1 MGEPTT
7 ATMGNVFSRKKE
19 LSQRVPTMKSK
30 RFNSRHI
37 SLNEVTESQSRNV
50 VETDTGLRKINQYKF
65 NSVIGRGSFG
75 EVWLATDD
83 HNISY
88 AIKVLK
94 RSMLRKKRT
103 GMASNALDAVLR
115 EVAVLKKVRHP
126 HAVQL
131 FEIIDDGKG
140 DRLFL
145 VMELLCG
152 GEVMADANLPAGES
166 HLPEHLARGVFRDLI
181 LGLEYLH
188 VNGVLHRDIKPE
200 NIVYE
205 TAPRFGQG
213 ATTPRGSSSRAFSA
227 VSRVLSSSRG
237 DRSSSSK
244 RSTLGVPPS
253 PGGGSLAEKSLRDTP
268 PIAEGSSNTN
278 LAESSASGSKT
289 PRGSK
294 GRKSDDERP
303 TPCAKLVD
311 FGVAQMCELIEHPRT
326 EGKYKTD
333 DSVLKS
339 AGTPAFYAPEM
350 CVKGAYHGKAA
361 DVWAC
366 GITLCL
372 LVGGKLP
379 FDADNMPDIFEKIKG
394 APPELPPSI
403 SAELA
408 ALLHKILEK
417 APEKRITL
425 AGLRDDPWVTNGG
438 QLPPLAPPSAPVQ
451 VSDDDVAHAIKSL
464 GAAITV
470 LKAKTKF
477 KGLLDAARFASAM
490 EVDNML
496 HHEPGSAAAH
506 EDEAQAIEAATAVAD
521 AEADEAAAAAG
532 GSSAAEPTSPG
543 SAYSANY
550 EGSPGADR
558 I

>member
-1 MGEPTT
+1 M
-7 ATMGNVFSRKKE
+7 
-19 LSQRVPTMKSK
+19 
-30 RFNSRHI
+30 
-37 SLNEVTESQSRNV
+37 TESQSRNV
-50 VETDTGLRKINQYKF
+50 VETDTAWKINQYKF
-65 NSVIGRGSFG
+65 TSVIGRGSFG
-75 EVWLATDD
+75 EVWLSTDD

-227 VSRVLSSSRG
+227 VSRVLLSSRG

-268 PIAEGSSNTN
+268 PIAEGSSNPN

-294 GRKSDDERP
+294 GSRRETGDDAADAVREARRLWGGADVRADRAPADGGSTRP
-303 TPCAKLVD
+303 TTRCSSRRA
-311 FGVAQMCELIEHPRT
+311 R
-326 EGKYKTD
+326 
-333 DSVLKS
+333 
-339 AGTPAFYAPEM
+339 
-350 CVKGAYHGKAA
+350 
-361 DVWAC
+361 
-366 GITLCL
+366 
-372 LVGGKLP
+372 
-379 FDADNMPDIFEKIKG
+379 
-394 APPELPPSI
+394 PPSTHRRC
-403 SAELA
+403 A
-408 ALLHKILEK
+408 
-417 APEKRITL
+417 
-425 AGLRDDPWVTNGG
+425 
-438 QLPPLAPPSAPVQ
+438 
-451 VSDDDVAHAIKSL
+451 
-464 GAAITV
+464 
-470 LKAKTKF
+470 
-477 KGLLDAARFASAM
+477 
-490 EVDNML
+490 
-496 HHEPGSAAAH
+496 
-506 EDEAQAIEAATAVAD
+506 
-521 AEADEAAAAAG
+521 
-532 GSSAAEPTSPG
+532 
-543 SAYSANY
+543 
-550 EGSPGADR
+550 
-558 I
+558 

>member
-1 MGEPTT
+1 MGEPKR
-7 ATMGNVFSRKKE
+7 ATMGNIFSRKKE

-227 VSRVLSSSRG
+227 VSRVLSSRG

-244 RSTLGVPPS
+244 RSTLSVPPS

-268 PIAEGSSNTN
+268 PIAEGSSNPN

-294 GRKSDDERP
+294 GSRRETGDVRP

-350 CVKGAYHGKAA
+350 CVRGAYHGAPPGPPHTRRLPPPAASPRAASHPARRAASRPARRAGRAA
-361 DVWAC
+361 DVWAA
-366 GITLCL
+366 GVTLCML
-372 LVGGKLP
+372 AGGKLP
-379 FDADNMPDIFEKIKG
+379 FEADNMPEARPPNSKALPG
-394 APPELPPSI
+394 SPPRRAPPHPTP
-403 SAELA
+403 
-408 ALLHKILEK
+408 H
-417 APEKRITL
+417 
-425 AGLRDDPWVTNGG
+425 
-438 QLPPLAPPSAPVQ
+438 LAPPPPCPSECSGKRV
-451 VSDDDVAHAIKSL
+451 
-464 GAAITV
+464 
-470 LKAKTKF
+470 
-477 KGLLDAARFASAM
+477 
-490 EVDNML
+490 
-496 HHEPGSAAAH
+496 
-506 EDEAQAIEAATAVAD
+506 
-521 AEADEAAAAAG
+521 
-532 GSSAAEPTSPG
+532 
-543 SAYSANY
+543 
-550 EGSPGADR
+550 
-558 I
+558 

>member
-7 ATMGNVFSRKKE
+7 ATMGNIFSRKKE

-37 SLNEVTESQSRNV
+37 SLNEVTESQSRTV

-213 ATTPRGSSSRAFSA
+213 ATTP
-227 VSRVLSSSRG
+227 
-237 DRSSSSK
+237 
-244 RSTLGVPPS
+244 
-253 PGGGSLAEKSLRDTP
+253 
-268 PIAEGSSNTN
+268 
-278 LAESSASGSKT
+278 
-289 PRGSK
+289 
-294 GRKSDDERP
+294 
-303 TPCAKLVD
+303 
-311 FGVAQMCELIEHPRT
+311 
-326 EGKYKTD
+326 
-333 DSVLKS
+333 
-339 AGTPAFYAPEM
+339 
-350 CVKGAYHGKAA
+350 
-361 DVWAC
+361 
-366 GITLCL
+366 
-372 LVGGKLP
+372 
-379 FDADNMPDIFEKIKG
+379 
-394 APPELPPSI
+394 
-403 SAELA
+403 
-408 ALLHKILEK
+408 
-417 APEKRITL
+417 
-425 AGLRDDPWVTNGG
+425 
-438 QLPPLAPPSAPVQ
+438 
-451 VSDDDVAHAIKSL
+451 
-464 GAAITV
+464 
-470 LKAKTKF
+470 
-477 KGLLDAARFASAM
+477 
-490 EVDNML
+490 
-496 HHEPGSAAAH
+496 
-506 EDEAQAIEAATAVAD
+506 
-521 AEADEAAAAAG
+521 
-532 GSSAAEPTSPG
+532 
-543 SAYSANY
+543 
-550 EGSPGADR
+550 
-558 I
+558 

>member
-1 MGEPTT
+1 
-7 ATMGNVFSRKKE
+7 MGNVFSRKKE

-50 VETDTGLRKINQYKF
+50 GETDTGLRKINQYKF

-131 FEIIDDGKG
+131 FEILDDGKG

-145 VMELLCG
+145 VMELRCG

-200 NIVYE
+200 NIVDE

-244 RSTLGVPPS
+244 RSTIGVPPS

-268 PIAEGSSNTN
+268 PIAEGSANPN
-278 LAESSASGSKT
+278 LAESSAAALSLSARGGAASARGGSDASAFSAARRTCAEPSPRHAAVAPSSGPSAAVGASGSAISAQT
-289 PRGSK
+289 SARRRTSASSSASAATSVAARRASTRGES
-294 GRKSDDERP
+294 RLSAP
-303 TPCAKLVD
+303 SATA
-311 FGVAQMCELIEHPRT
+311 RT
-326 EGKYKTD
+326 R
-333 DSVLKS
+333 
-339 AGTPAFYAPEM
+339 
-350 CVKGAYHGKAA
+350 A
-361 DVWAC
+361 DVSAA
-366 GITLCL
+366 T
-372 LVGGKLP
+372 
-379 FDADNMPDIFEKIKG
+379 
-394 APPELPPSI
+394 APPPKKPS
-403 SAELA
+403 
-408 ALLHKILEK
+408 
-417 APEKRITL
+417 
-425 AGLRDDPWVTNGG
+425 
-438 QLPPLAPPSAPVQ
+438 PSAP
-451 VSDDDVAHAIKSL
+451 
-464 GAAITV
+464 ITT
-470 LKAKTKF
+470 L
-477 KGLLDAARFASAM
+477 SIS
-490 EVDNML
+490 
-496 HHEPGSAAAH
+496 SAASCSRS
-506 EDEAQAIEAATAVAD
+506 
-521 AEADEAAAAAG
+521 AG
-532 GSSAAEPTSPG
+532 GSRPSASSAAMRTSSSTSP
-543 SAYSANY
+543 SAVTRR
-550 EGSPGADR
+550 EP
-558 I
+558 